1 MALDNFIPALWS
13 ARLLENLESILV
25 YASVCNRD
33 YEGDITGI
41 GSSVK
46 INSIGEITIGNYTK
60 NSNMAAVETLTDAQ
74 TTLLIDTAKYFH
86 FQVDDID
93 QAQQQPKVMD
103 AAMRRAAYGLR
114 KAVDGSVADLYSD
127 AGNTLGTDVSPKSV
141 GTGGT
146 DDNAYELLVD
156 LGVLLDDDDIPADN
170 RWVVVPPWYHGL
182 LLKDQ
187 RFVSFGT
194 EQNVA
199 TLHNGR
205 VGMAAGFTI
214 YKSSQV
220 NNTAAAKYKIMAG
233 HPMAITLAQQI
244 MQVEAYRPELRFAD
258 AIKGLLVYGH
268 KVVRPAALA
277 CLTADIAS

>member
-13 ARLLENLESILV
+13 ARLLENLEAILV

-33 YEGDITGI
+33 YEGEITGL

-46 INSIGEITIGNYTK
+46 INSIGELTIGTYTK
-60 NSNMAAVETLTDAQ
+60 NSNMSAAETLTDAQ
-74 TTLLIDTAKYFH
+74 TTLLVDQARYFH

-114 KAVDGSVADLYSD
+114 KAVDGSVADLYTD

>member
-33 YEGDITGI
+33 YEGEITGL

-46 INSIGEITIGNYTK
+46 INSIGELTIGTYTK
-60 NSNMAAVETLTDAQ
+60 NSNMSAAETLTDAQ
-74 TTLLIDTAKYFH
+74 TTLLVDQARYFH

-114 KAVDGSVADLYSD
+114 KAVDGSVADLYTD

-258 AIKGLLVYGH
+258 ASKGLLVYGH